1 MHGMQAGPYD
11 VKLQAIS
18 SLVTSGALGSI
29 DSNMAKKILEDILK
43 LLAWCVFYYVIF
55 KYKSE

>member
-18 SLVTSGALGSI
+18 SLVTS
-29 DSNMAKKILEDILK
+29 
-43 LLAWCVFYYVIF
+43 
-55 KYKSE
+55 